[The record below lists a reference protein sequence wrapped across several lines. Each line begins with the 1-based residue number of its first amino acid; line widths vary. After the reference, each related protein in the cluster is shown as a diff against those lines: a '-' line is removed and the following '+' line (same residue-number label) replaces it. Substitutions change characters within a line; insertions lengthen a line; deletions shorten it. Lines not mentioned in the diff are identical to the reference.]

1 MIKYGCHA
9 TAAAT
14 TVCSEDPVGSYRA
27 PEAAAHRPHRALQGS
42 HRLASRDPRVEVAAL
57 GSSPPRVEVTALA
70 SPPPRV
76 ETAARRADALA
87 RSLCAARERITLPL
101 AQLAASLCRERAWSA
116 FGFARAS
123 DFALEYLDRSG
134 RWLRDLAALHSALT
148 ALPGLDAAL
157 TGDDGGPPLGCG
169 RALLIGRVAGAGT
182 LAAWIALARRLT
194 VLALRQAVARAR
206 RAGADADGPAVA
218 GDSETPPAQDAVP
231 GGPAWDAGDHDT
243 KLATIDDEADDDRVL
258 LRIATPS
265 ALLAAFDEAV
275 DLHRAVE
282 GSETTIASFV
292 EALVAEACAA
302 DPAAAEGAVSG
313 APEPAGSAEA
323 SLRPGASSSDI
334 ERAGI
339 RHGPRPSI
347 VEEAL
352 ARSTGGW
359 SHLPEKNDASW
370 GLALGRS
377 TLRRLAAL
385 AGEGDRGSPAERVS
399 RMRALLSIETEIE
412 VRLGRLLA
420 TMGEDRAW
428 TRLRF
433 AGVGHYAEERLG
445 LSRTAAQS
453 RARAARLLGC
463 FPRVREAYE
472 GGALGLEAAL
482 VVGRVLAAPAAG
494 GAPAERAWVRHAR
507 EVTVKRLRDEAR
519 AIARD
524 GAVRP
529 AGAPSPDRHAGLAAP
544 SPLSDDSWHA
554 SLSRAPGTAH
564 RRVGVLG
571 MLAIGARPV
580 EGAIDA
586 SAPLSLDA
594 DDPAPLAASFCPAT
608 AVLPKPDVFLR
619 LTLPCDLADRF
630 LAAVEG
636 ARARCAREAET
647 IAWYEEDAEGGL
659 ASGGRRPAAEHAPAG
674 GQLPVAGRLP
684 AARLAARMF
693 SIASR
698 RVPDWVGLLA
708 LLEDFV
714 ETWDP
719 PEHADDLSADP
730 IFVRDGWRCAA
741 PACSSRRNLED
752 HHVQYRSHLGSN
764 GQHNRVCLCRFH
776 HHRGEHGGL
785 ASCRGTAPLALTWRL
800 GMREVGRWY
809 RNERRL
815 PGDPGAPGS
824 GETGAPRLGEIPAR
838 GSGEAGAS
846 RSGETGAPG

>member
-1 MIKYGCHA
+1 MIKYGCQA
-9 TAAAT
+9 TAAAA
-14 TVCSEDPVGSYRA
+14 TVCSEDPAGSYRA
-27 PEAAAHRPHRALQGS
+27 PEPAAHRSRGALPGARPS
-42 HRLASRDPRVEVAAL
+42 ASRDPRVPPPHPGAPSPARVTAEVRP
-57 GSSPPRVEVTALA
+57 SPAPRVEAAALA
-70 SPPPRV
+70 PPPPRV
-76 ETAARRADALA
+76 ETAALRADALA
-87 RSLCAARERITLPL
+87 RSLSAARARITLPL
-101 AQLAASLCRERAWSA
+101 AQLAASLCRERAWCA

-148 ALPGLDAAL
+148 VLPGLDAAL
-157 TGDDGGPPLGCG
+157 TGDDGGPPLGHV
-169 RALLIGRVAGAGT
+169 RALLIGRVAGAGN
-182 LAAWIALARRLT
+182 LAGWIALARRLT
-194 VLALRQAVARAR
+194 VRALREAVTRAR
-206 RAGADADGPAVA
+206 NAGQDGSQAPPTPK
-218 GDSETPPAQDAVP
+218 DSP
-231 GGPAWDAGDHDT
+231 GGPDSDTGDHDT
-243 KLATIDDEADDDRVL
+243 TLATIPATIDDEAHDDRVL
-258 LRIATPS
+258 LRIASPS
-265 ALLAAFDEAV
+265 ALVAAFDEAV

-282 GSETTIASFV
+282 VTETTIALFV
-292 EALVAEACAA
+292 ESLVAEAS
-302 DPAAAEGAVSG
+302 AAEPLAEEQAVPCAPSPESRFFPG
-313 APEPAGSAEA
+313 AP
-323 SLRPGASSSDI
+323 SLDI
-334 ERAGI
+334 DRTGI

-352 ARSTGGW
+352 ARSTDGW

-385 AGEGDRGSPAERVS
+385 AREGDRGSPAERVA

-412 VRLGRLLA
+412 VRLGRRLA

-453 RARAARLLGC
+453 RARAAHLLGR

-472 GGALGLEAAL
+472 AGALGLEAAL
-482 VVGRVLAAPAAG
+482 VVGRVLSAPAAG

-519 AIARD
+519 AIVRA
-524 GAVRP
+524 AAIRP
-529 AGAPSPDRHAGLAAP
+529 AGAPSP
-544 SPLSDDSWHA
+544 LSDASWHA
-554 SLSRAPGTAH
+554 SLSRAPGTAR

-571 MLAIGARPV
+571 MLAIGARPLD
-580 EGAIDA
+580 GSIDA
-586 SAPLSLDA
+586 SVPPSLDA
-594 DDPAPLAASFCPAT
+594 EDPARLAASFSPAT

-619 LTLPCDLADRF
+619 LTLPFDLADRF

-636 ARARCAREAET
+636 ARARLGREAEA
-647 IAWYEEDAEGGL
+647 IAWYVEDAGGGS
-659 ASGGRRPAAEHAPAG
+659 ASGGGILAE
-674 GQLPVAGRLP
+674 GQIPSGDRLP

-698 RVPDWVGLLA
+698 RVPDWIGLLA

-719 PEHADDLSADP
+719 PEHAGDLSADP
-730 IFVRDGWRCAA
+730 IFVRDGWRCLA

-752 HHVQYRSHLGSN
+752 HHVHYRSHLGGN

-776 HHRGEHGGL
+776 HQRGEHGGL
-785 ASCRGTAPLALTWRL
+785 ASCRGTAPLSLTWRL
-800 GMREVGRWY
+800 GSAEVGRWY

-815 PGDPGAPGS
+815 PGDPGAPASGEADASRS
-824 GETGAPRLGEIPAR
+824 GETHAR

-846 RSGETGAPG
+846 PGSS

>member
-1 MIKYGCHA
+1 M
-9 TAAAT
+9 
-14 TVCSEDPVGSYRA
+14 
-27 PEAAAHRPHRALQGS
+27 
-42 HRLASRDPRVEVAAL
+42 
-57 GSSPPRVEVTALA
+57 
-70 SPPPRV
+70 
-76 ETAARRADALA
+76 
-87 RSLCAARERITLPL
+87 
-101 AQLAASLCRERAWSA
+101 
-116 FGFARAS
+116 
-123 DFALEYLDRSG
+123 
-134 RWLRDLAALHSALT
+134 
-148 ALPGLDAAL
+148 
-157 TGDDGGPPLGCG
+157 
-169 RALLIGRVAGAGT
+169 
-182 LAAWIALARRLT
+182 
-194 VLALRQAVARAR
+194 
-206 RAGADADGPAVA
+206 
-218 GDSETPPAQDAVP
+218 
-231 GGPAWDAGDHDT
+231 
-243 KLATIDDEADDDRVL
+243 LATLDDEADDDRVL

-265 ALLAAFDEAV
+265 ALVAAFDEAV

-282 GSETTIASFV
+282 GGETTVASFV
-292 EALVAEACAA
+292 ESLVAEACAA
-302 DPAAAEGAVSG
+302 DPLAAERA
-313 APEPAGSAEA
+313 A
-323 SLRPGASSSDI
+323 SGASSSESRFFPFAPSPDI
-334 ERAGI
+334 DRAGI

-352 ARSTGGW
+352 ARSTNAW
-359 SHLPEKNDASW
+359 SHLPDKQDASW

-385 AGEGDRGSPAERVS
+385 ARDGDRGSPAERVA
-399 RMRALLSIETEIE
+399 RMRALLSIETELE

-453 RARAARLLGC
+453 RARAAHLLGR

-472 GGALGLEAAL
+472 AGALGLEAAL
-482 VVGRVLAAPAAG
+482 VVGRVLSAPDAG

-519 AIARD
+519 AIARA
-524 GAVRP
+524 GAIRP
-529 AGAPSPDRHAGLAAP
+529 AGAPSADHPAGPAAPSPDFHAGPAAP
-544 SPLSDDSWHA
+544 SPLPDDAWHA
-554 SLSRAPGTAH
+554 SLSRAPGTAR

-571 MLAIGARPV
+571 MLAIGARPA
-580 EGAIDA
+580 EGSLDA
-586 SAPLSLDA
+586 SASASLDA
-594 DDPAPLAASFCPAT
+594 QDRARLAASFSPAT

-619 LTLPCDLADRF
+619 LTLPCDLADQF

-647 IAWYEEDAEGGL
+647 IPWYEEDAEGGSE
-659 ASGGRRPAAEHAPAG
+659 SGGRLPGAEQVSAADRLPAG
-674 GQLPVAGRLP
+674 RHLLVAGRLP

-752 HHVQYRSHLGSN
+752 HHVHYRSHLGGN

-776 HHRGEHGGL
+776 HQRGEHGGL

-824 GETGAPRLGEIPAR
+824 GETDAPRSDEAHAR
-838 GSGEAGAS
+838 GSGEAGA
-846 RSGETGAPG
+846 RR